1 MMRRTSCYPVL
12 ACTGMLL
19 AAVGFSH
26 HAQAPFFDQSREVE
40 IEGVV
45 TRFDFRNPHPVL
57 YVDGTDESGEVESW
71 EIQFGNATGL
81 RRRGWHRDII
91 QPGERITA
99 RGHPSWNPETH
110 GMQGARVLKEDGSV
124 LGAPVED

>member
-1 MMRRTSCYPVL
+1 MMR
-12 ACTGMLL
+12 MLYL
-19 AAVGFSH
+19 AAGVIAILLPALGNSH

-57 YVDGTDESGEVESW
+57 YVEVTIEEGQVESW

-81 RRRGWHRDII
+81 RRRGWHSDII
-91 QPGERITA
+91 RPGERVTA
-99 RGHPSWNPETH
+99 RGHPSWNPDTH

>member
-1 MMRRTSCYPVL
+1 MNRIHIASIAVTALLLGGP
-12 ACTGMLL
+12 L
-19 AAVGFSH
+19 AAH

-57 YVDGTDESGEVESW
+57 YVNVMNDDGEIVEYQ
-71 EIQFGNATGL
+71 IQFGNATNL

-91 QPGERITA
+91 GPGERIRA

-110 GMQGARVLKEDGSV
+110 GMQGARVIKEDGSV
-124 LGAPVED
+124 LGAPTTD

>member
-1 MMRRTSCYPVL
+1 MIRTIH
-12 ACTGMLL
+12 L
-19 AAVGFSH
+19 AAGLFGLLLPALGNSH
-26 HAQAPFFDQSREVE
+26 HAQAPFFDHSREVE

-57 YVDGTDESGEVESW
+57 YVDVTTEDGQIENW

-91 QPGERITA
+91 QPGERVSA
-99 RGHPSWNPETH
+99 RGHPSRNPETH

>member
-1 MMRRTSCYPVL
+1 MKIKPFALTW
-12 ACTGMLL
+12 AALL
-19 AAVGFSH
+19 LSASLDAH

-57 YVDGTDESGEVESW
+57 YVDVTNDDGEVENW
-71 EIQFGNATGL
+71 QIQFANATAM
-81 RRRGWHRDII
+81 RRRGWHKDII
-91 QPGERITA
+91 GPGERVRA
-99 RGHPSWNPETH
+99 SGHPSWNPGTY
-110 GMQGARVLKEDGSV
+110 GLQGAQVIKADGSV

>member
-1 MMRRTSCYPVL
+1 MTRTSGLLVVICAGVL
-12 ACTGMLL
+12 LP
-19 AAVGFSH
+19 AAGFSH

-57 YVDGTDESGEVESW
+57 YVDVTNEAGEVENW

-91 QPGERITA
+91 QPGERVSA
-99 RGHPSWNPETH
+99 SGHPSWNTETH

>member
-1 MMRRTSCYPVL
+1 MTRL
-12 ACTGMLL
+12 AL
-19 AAVGFSH
+19 AAISILPIPTVAEAH

-57 YVDGTDESGEVESW
+57 YVDVTNDSGEVEEW
-71 EIQFGNATGL
+71 QIQFGNATGL
-81 RRRGWHRDII
+81 RRNGWHKDII
-91 QPGERITA
+91 GPGEKIRA

-110 GMQGARVLKEDGSV
+110 GMQGARVVKEDGSI
-124 LGAPVED
+124 LGAATAD

>member
-1 MMRRTSCYPVL
+1 MMRRTSRCL
-12 ACTGMLL
+12 ALVCAGMLL
-19 AAVGFSH
+19 PAVGFSH

-57 YVDGTDESGEVESW
+57 YVDVTNETGEVEKW

-91 QPGERITA
+91 QPGERVSA

-110 GMQGARVLKEDGSV
+110 GIQGARVLKEDGSV
-124 LGAPVED
+124 LGAPIQD